1 MSHVIEVTDEQ
12 YERLRQTAEQ
22 QGQTPEE
29 LLNTLIAEGTGEESV
44 YDNLDDFFQSLGASD
59 EVIHESQRL
68 FEEEEPHQGAADD
81 ANV

>member
-29 LLNTLIAEGTGEESV
+29 LLSTLIAEGTGEECV
-44 YDNLDDFFQSLGASD
+44 HDNLADFFHSLGASD
-59 EVIHESQRL
+59 EVIRESQRL
-68 FEEEEPHQGAADD
+68 FEEEESRQGAADE